1 MVKSKSS
8 DKGNGKGFFSR
19 VAPDKVAAAIAYVG
33 DRTDQLK
40 SETWRLNMK
49 TKMPGS
55 LWGEIINELKLQHDE
70 KTRHALYDLW
80 HSNREDIQKLVEKQK
95 RFDRGQE
102 YDTDIEH
109 TSGKEENSGF
119 EGKVSLVAEP
129 SLPLPA
135 PPNTR
140 MNEHKN
146 VNHNGKNLIV
156 EEVSFIFTVAEWKN
170 AFSCTSQKMKDDWT
184 DVFYEKLVL
193 SGMKCPVKF
202 KTPYIKKGKRK
213 KRCRFFCCYAICTID
228 ECPRKYQI
236 SIRRQPDENSSIL
249 FLVRIFGEES
259 HNPAIARSARHISGS
274 QRFLLGKR
282 ANDIGPLALY
292 RELVD
297 NADRALLEVGNET
310 QCPTTETLKKAAAD
324 YRNKM
329 RIDEN
334 IFRACRIIRQVYIK
348 EDNKSEHIRG
358 YIHDVSEVPFRVHLY
373 TELQIRRY
381 INYVKSET
389 YSCVHIDATGGIL
402 KKMHEEKQSLLYALI
417 FKDGIDAG
425 DTVPLAHAIL
435 NDHTVPSISFFFGKL
450 AYHIVEVQEK
460 LILPAFFII
469 DFSAATMNAVLQAF
483 NVENINT
490 HLNRCW
496 NVIKRK
502 YNKKELRSLSFIH
515 LCCCHVIHA
524 MARSLSAAGI
534 DKKIRRS
541 VLHILAFMLCSNDI
555 DQLYDTLGMVIN
567 IFGDTNEQNG
577 KEKLERIASLDFNVD
592 EESKS
597 MLKDDVKV
605 TNDQPSKSLHSQQ
618 QYQPESLI
626 GTRIL
631 RWPKFGVYDAT
642 YEGQLYSLTLTC
654 PIDTAL
660 FCLYFVYETDINVA
674 EELKKASESSSYA
687 TLIKT
692 FDLVKTEGWDS
703 ARIFWLRA
711 FNILKKYDK
720 QPKSLFSSVDE
731 TVFKF
736 LRTQQRHITKITCSR
751 SDCAQRERDCSSTEI
766 DMFCSDEQI
775 EKFAIEAIG
784 TCQAMIKRYD
794 EITKIEALQKKYKEG
809 RVYTFNIETNKHEY
823 VQGWMCDSV
832 NVQSKATFVYGHPPI
847 VILNIKPFSK
857 RHEEGYE
864 ATTVRLRDIKRTIRI
879 GSIKYQLRAVINHKD
894 DHFTTTLI
902 ELDGSLYI
910 FDDLQGV
917 RDTRTSTDRVEMAIY
932 TKIYTF

>member
-146 VNHNGKNLIV
+146 VNHN
-156 EEVSFIFTVAEWKN
+156 
-170 AFSCTSQKMKDDWT
+170 
-184 DVFYEKLVL
+184 
-193 SGMKCPVKF
+193 
-202 KTPYIKKGKRK
+202 
-213 KRCRFFCCYAICTID
+213 
-228 ECPRKYQI
+228 
-236 SIRRQPDENSSIL
+236 
-249 FLVRIFGEES
+249 ES

-435 NDHTVPSISFFFGKL
+435 NDHTVPSKSTGINDERSKIPIEFDLNMYSHSSISN
-450 AYHIVEVQEK
+450 
-460 LILPAFFII
+460 
-469 DFSAATMNAVLQAF
+469 S
-483 NVENINT
+483 
-490 HLNRCW
+490 
-496 NVIKRK
+496 
-502 YNKKELRSLSFIH
+502 SS
-515 LCCCHVIHA
+515 
-524 MARSLSAAGI
+524 
-534 DKKIRRS
+534 S
-541 VLHILAFMLCSNDI
+541 VN
-555 DQLYDTLGMVIN
+555 
-567 IFGDTNEQNG
+567 
-577 KEKLERIASLDFNVD
+577 
-592 EESKS
+592 
-597 MLKDDVKV
+597 DDVKV